1 MKAQHVVT
9 GRDRDRA
16 YSGIFSGI
24 CLAVIGAAVIGATGA
39 WLVGVIIILVSLLA
53 IYGSVIRLRGEI

>member
-16 YSGIFSGI
+16 YSGIFGSI
-24 CLAVIGAAVIGATGA
+24 CFAVIGLAVIGAGA
-39 WLVGVIIILVSLLA
+39 WLPGLIILVVSLLCILGA
-53 IYGSVIRLRGEI
+53 AQRLRGEI